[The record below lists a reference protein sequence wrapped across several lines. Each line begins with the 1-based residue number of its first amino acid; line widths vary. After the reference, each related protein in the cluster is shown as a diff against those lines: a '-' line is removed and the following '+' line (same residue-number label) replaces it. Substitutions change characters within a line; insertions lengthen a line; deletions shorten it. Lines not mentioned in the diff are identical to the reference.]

1 MLKNPGSLRFSSEPV
16 PIPASWEFQPRPRNT
31 SGPVPILT
39 VAISNSKT
47 KSQYLTEMM
56 EPLPVCCKAIPG
68 LLSKSRA
75 GTPIISDLT
84 DGSREAARSSDL
96 FGAARSEDRAMS
108 G

>member
-1 MLKNPGSLRFSSEPV
+1 
-16 PIPASWEFQPRPRNT
+16 
-31 SGPVPILT
+31 
-39 VAISNSKT
+39 
-47 KSQYLTEMM
+47 MM

-96 FGAARSEDRAMS
+96 FGAARSEDRAIS